1 MSTGQPLGYLIMEG
15 NGNLGTT
22 NEPYFAVL
30 KNGKYAIRDAGE
42 DTSDVQEAISGP
54 FFLVKDGEITAPEDG
69 GLIPVQSVG
78 MTAQG
83 EVILFEADGR
93 QSDSVGRSV
102 YEQAELLQ
110 QAGCVNALYL
120 DGGGS
125 ATVCTRREG
134 TDTLKVQNSPSDGIE
149 RTVSSALLLVATGNS
164 DNQFHHAS
172 ISPVDD
178 VYTPGSEVAFT
189 AIGSDKR
196 GGKADLPEGLTWALS
211 QDSAHYGVID
221 AQTGVYTDNG
231 QEAEPHEVTVE
242 LHQGDQVVGSSQIT
256 IAAPDELSFI
266 NEALN
271 LEYEARSDLGLSVF
285 YQGRPVQYKAGDLL
299 WDIADERAG
308 TMDGNTFVAAANN
321 EAGNLTVKCQVTVT
335 SKWNKEVTS
344 SIQVGIGTKPAV
356 VMDGGDSG
364 DLNYNNIAYVHAAAN
379 GGGLVYETHEDDH
392 GDVIVV
398 HYENRGAIGSA
409 EVCNVDNGKVRFGEK
424 ALRLNYDFRNITGI
438 EGACLGFAKDITV
451 EGSPTAVGVWVYA
464 PEGTPNLWAAPA
476 VQRRQ
481 RHHPDQELHSQE

>member
-1 MSTGQPLGYLIMEG
+1 MKKLLALLLTLSLVVSTLPAAVYAVTADALESAVTSEEAEPQDPERNEDTEEPTEEEPEEPSASSEEKPAEEEPAKEEPTAEEPAQEPTQDAPAAAEPQAAAEEDASPETEAVTTTKKIKVFSETKYPLTEGVVESKIYMRNSSNGNIKGHMITIQPDSDVTFKASYTGYYKNGNTAAARKKIAENWSADNWGMATVMNQAKAYESASDTQKPVIAAINGDYFNMSTGQPLGYLIMEG

-93 QSDSVGRSV
+93 QSDSVGMTV

-189 AIGSDKR
+189 AIGRTSGAEKQTFR
-196 GGKADLPEGLTWALS
+196 KVLHGPCPRTAPIMVSSTPRPVFTPTTARRLNPTRSLWSCTWATRWWVRL
-211 QDSAHYGVID
+211 
-221 AQTGVYTDNG
+221 
-231 QEAEPHEVTVE
+231 
-242 LHQGDQVVGSSQIT
+242 
-256 IAAPDELSFI
+256 
-266 NEALN
+266 
-271 LEYEARSDLGLSVF
+271 RSPL
-285 YQGRPVQYKAGDLL
+285 P
-299 WDIADERAG
+299 
-308 TMDGNTFVAAANN
+308 
-321 EAGNLTVKCQVTVT
+321 
-335 SKWNKEVTS
+335 
-344 SIQVGIGTKPAV
+344 
-356 VMDGGDSG
+356 
-364 DLNYNNIAYVHAAAN
+364 
-379 GGGLVYETHEDDH
+379 
-392 GDVIVV
+392 
-398 HYENRGAIGSA
+398 
-409 EVCNVDNGKVRFGEK
+409 
-424 ALRLNYDFRNITGI
+424 
-438 EGACLGFAKDITV
+438 
-451 EGSPTAVGVWVYA
+451 
-464 PEGTPNLWAAPA
+464 
-476 VQRRQ
+476 RRMN
-481 RHHPDQELHSQE
+481 